1 MAGIILFAEN
11 VVDTE
16 QTARLTSEYQK
27 LALENNL
34 QPFLLAV
41 DQEGDRVVRL
51 GTGTSL
57 PGSMALVATRDPKLA
72 YEYGKII
79 AEELDSLGINVDLA
93 PVLDINNNPNNP
105 VAGERSISSNTELVG
120 EIGSQLVKG
129 LQENKVSA
137 VVKHF
142 SGHGDTA
149 GDSHVGLPEVNKSK
163 EEVMNMELRLFMNV
177 ADEGV
182 DIIPDALNMQAIAKH
197 FGQAEASLRS
207 FNAWADILLMPV
219 IMRSNEDV
227 EKLEK
232 VYAILENV
240 VHEGEITEERLND
253 FVRRVLELKG
263 KRGISDTTKYNQP
276 VKEKVKKALSV
287 VGSKE
292 HLEKQRLITQRAIT
306 VGKNENMLPFRAK
319 PEEKILMLAA
329 FNNEVPGL
337 NYGFDRLQREGVIP
351 KDVKYTTMTYNE
363 NTTKEELKNQMKGY
377 DYIVVISEIAKQAQ
391 HSPESWQSNIPQM
404 FVDIANE
411 NNQKHVILSI
421 AKHYDWTDIKMQNQ
435 YCLHM
440 VQKEWI
446 QQKKEHIQLKPLAQ
460 TFLLH

>member
-41 DQEGDRVVRL
+41 DQEGERVVRL
-51 GTGTSL
+51 GTDTSL
-57 PGSMALVATRDPKLA
+57 PGNMALVATRDPKLA

-93 PVLDINNNPNNP
+93 PVLDINNNLNNP
-105 VAGERSISSNTELVG
+105 VVGERSISSNPELVG
-120 EIGSQLVKG
+120 EIGSQLVKR

-137 VVKHF
+137 ALKHF

-163 EEVMNMELRLFMNV
+163 EEVMNMELSPFMNV

-182 DIIPDALNMQAIAKH
+182 DIITYALNMQAIAKH

-207 FNAWADILLMPV
+207 FNAGADILLMPV

-232 VYAILENV
+232 VYDILENV

-253 FVRRVLELKG
+253 FVRRVLELKE
-263 KRGISDTTKYNQP
+263 KRGISNTTKYNQP
-276 VKEKVKKALSV
+276 VKEKVKKTLSV

-306 VGKNENMLPFRAK
+306 VGKNEICCHSGRN
-319 PEEKILMLAA
+319 
-329 FNNEVPGL
+329 
-337 NYGFDRLQREGVIP
+337 
-351 KDVKYTTMTYNE
+351 
-363 NTTKEELKNQMKGY
+363 LK
-377 DYIVVISEIAKQAQ
+377 
-391 HSPESWQSNIPQM
+391 
-404 FVDIANE
+404 
-411 NNQKHVILSI
+411 
-421 AKHYDWTDIKMQNQ
+421 
-435 YCLHM
+435 
-440 VQKEWI
+440 
-446 QQKKEHIQLKPLAQ
+446 KK
-460 TFLLH
+460 F